1 MISFFEQ
8 NTAGIVVIL
17 LGLVLVLAIALTIL
31 AIRVGQIRRRWRELL
46 EGARGE
52 TLERLLL
59 DQLRERTLLEER
71 IAELEADHRHIELRM
86 KSSLRLRGFVRY
98 DAFGDSGGE
107 QSFSLAM
114 LDETGNGTV
123 MTSLVGRESCR
134 VYCKELHRSSTER
147 NLTPEEQKAISLAQT
162 MGVSRG

>member
-8 NTAGIVVIL
+8 NTASIVVIL
-17 LGLVLVLAIALTIL
+17 FGLVVLLTAVVALQATRIS
-31 AIRVGQIRRRWRELL
+31 QIRRRWRELL

-59 DQLRERTLLEER
+59 EQLRERTILEER
-71 IAELEADHRHIELRM
+71 IVELEASQRQIDVRM
-86 KSSLRLRGFVRY
+86 KSALRLRGYVRY

-114 LDETGNGTV
+114 LDETGNGAV
-123 MTSLVGRESCR
+123 MTSLVGREGCR

-147 NLTPEEQKAISLAQT
+147 NLTPEEQKAISIAQSL
-162 MGVSRG
+162 GAARG